1 MAQTVHIIDYQEKR
15 EMNLMGRIFGT
26 DGARG
31 VANTEISCTLAMD
44 IGRAAAMVVARDHH
58 KRKPVFL
65 VGHDTRISH
74 DMLESAIAAGLC
86 SVGADVVTLG
96 TVPTPAVAYLVA
108 NSDADAA
115 IMLSASHNPYE
126 FNGIKIFGA
135 EGFKLTD
142 EEEMEIEEIVLDH
155 VLPYDLKWNDELG
168 VIRSGE
174 TLVEQYIDHIVST
187 VEGDLSGIRVAA
199 DCANGSASATAAKIF
214 AKLGADVTI
223 LNDKPNGVNI
233 NDNCGSTHIDMLGKY
248 VRENGFDLGVA
259 FDGDADRCLA
269 VDENGELVDGD
280 KLIAIFSS
288 QMKREGKLANDT
300 AVVTVMSNMG
310 FFKFAEQAGIHVE
323 KTSVGDRY
331 VLQNMLEHGHCIG
344 GEQSGH
350 IIFREFMTTG
360 DGQLTAVQLL
370 RAIKKSGKKL
380 SELAQLMQVYPQV
393 ILNVRADKEMK
404 RMVKVDEGVLKRQ
417 QQLEEGM
424 NGNGRILV
432 RPSGTEPVIRIMVE
446 GLDREAIM
454 NAAKSM
460 EQIIIERLG
469 YNEDCKG
476 LERI

>member
-1 MAQTVHIIDYQEKR
+1 
-15 EMNLMGRIFGT
+15 MGRIFGT

-233 NDNCGSTHIDMLGKY
+233 NDNCGSTHIDVLGKY

-269 VDENGELVDGD
+269 VDESGELGDGD
-280 KLIAIFSS
+280 KLIAIFAS
-288 QMKREGKLANDT
+288 QLKQEGKLANNT

>member
-1 MAQTVHIIDYQEKR
+1 
-15 EMNLMGRIFGT
+15 MGRIFGT

-155 VLPYDLKWNDELG
+155 ILPYDLKWNDELG

-187 VEGDLSGIRVAA
+187 VERDLSGIRVAA

-223 LNDKPNGVNI
+223 LNDEPNGVNI
-233 NDNCGSTHIDMLGKY
+233 NDNCGSTHIDVLGKY

-288 QMKREGKLANDT
+288 QMKREGKLANNT

>member
-1 MAQTVHIIDYQEKR
+1 
-15 EMNLMGRIFGT
+15 MGRIFGT

-74 DMLESAIAAGLC
+74 DMLESAIAAGFC

-155 VLPYDLKWNDELG
+155 ILPYDLKWNDELG

-187 VEGDLSGIRVAA
+187 VERDLSGIRVAA

-223 LNDKPNGVNI
+223 LNDEPNGVNI
-233 NDNCGSTHIDMLGKY
+233 NDNCGSTHIDVLGKY

-280 KLIAIFSS
+280 KLIAIFAS
-288 QMKREGKLANDT
+288 QLKQEGKLANNT

>member
-1 MAQTVHIIDYQEKR
+1 
-15 EMNLMGRIFGT
+15 MGRIFGT

-155 VLPYDLKWNDELG
+155 ILPYDLKWNDELG

-223 LNDKPNGVNI
+223 LNDEPNGVNI
-233 NDNCGSTHIDMLGKY
+233 NDNCGSTHIDVLGKY

-269 VDENGELVDGD
+269 VDESGELVDGD

-417 QQLEEGM
+417 QQLEAGM

>member
-1 MAQTVHIIDYQEKR
+1 
-15 EMNLMGRIFGT
+15 MGRIFGT

-155 VLPYDLKWNDELG
+155 ILPYDLKWNDELG
-168 VIRSGE
+168 AIRSGE

-223 LNDKPNGVNI
+223 LNDEPNGVNI
-233 NDNCGSTHIDMLGKY
+233 NDNCGSTHIDVLGKY

-269 VDENGELVDGD
+269 VDESGELVDGD

-288 QMKREGKLANDT
+288 QMKREGKLANNT

>member
-1 MAQTVHIIDYQEKR
+1 
-15 EMNLMGRIFGT
+15 MGRIFGT

-155 VLPYDLKWNDELG
+155 ILPYDLKWNDELG

-233 NDNCGSTHIDMLGKY
+233 NDNCGSTHIDVLGKY

-269 VDENGELVDGD
+269 VDESGELVDGD
-280 KLIAIFSS
+280 KLIAIFAS
-288 QMKREGKLANDT
+288 QLKQEGKLANNT

-310 FFKFAEQAGIHVE
+310 FFKFAEQTGIHVE

>member
-1 MAQTVHIIDYQEKR
+1 
-15 EMNLMGRIFGT
+15 MGRIFGT

-155 VLPYDLKWNDELG
+155 ILPYDLTWNAELG

-187 VEGDLSGIRVAA
+187 VERDLSGIRVAA

-223 LNDKPNGVNI
+223 LNDEPNGVNI
-233 NDNCGSTHIDMLGKY
+233 NDNCGSTHIDVLGKY

-269 VDENGELVDGD
+269 VDESGELVDGD

>member
-1 MAQTVHIIDYQEKR
+1 
-15 EMNLMGRIFGT
+15 MGRIFGT

-155 VLPYDLKWNDELG
+155 ILPYDLKWNDELG

-233 NDNCGSTHIDMLGKY
+233 NDNCGSTHIDVLGKY

-280 KLIAIFSS
+280 KLIAIFAS
-288 QMKREGKLANDT
+288 QLKQEGKLANDT

>member
-1 MAQTVHIIDYQEKR
+1 
-15 EMNLMGRIFGT
+15 MGRIFGT

-126 FNGIKIFGA
+126 FNGIKIFGS

-168 VIRSGE
+168 IIRSGE
-174 TLVEQYIDHIVST
+174 TLVERYIDHIVST
-187 VEGDLSGIRVAA
+187 VKGDLSGIRVAA

-223 LNDKPNGVNI
+223 LNDKPNGINI
-233 NDNCGSTHIDMLGKY
+233 NDNCGSTHIDVLGKY

-280 KLIAIFSS
+280 KLIAIFAS
-288 QMKREGKLANDT
+288 QMKQEGRLANDT

-323 KTSVGDRY
+323 KTGVGDRY

-370 RAIKKSGKKL
+370 WAMKKSGKKL

-404 RMVKVDEGVLKRQ
+404 RMVKLDEGVLKRQ
-417 QQLEEGM
+417 RQLEEGM

>member
-1 MAQTVHIIDYQEKR
+1 
-15 EMNLMGRIFGT
+15 MGRIFGT

-44 IGRAAAMVVARDHH
+44 IGRAAAMVVARDHQ

-155 VLPYDLKWNDELG
+155 ILPYDLKWNDELG

-233 NDNCGSTHIDMLGKY
+233 NDNCGSTHIDVLGKY

-269 VDENGELVDGD
+269 VDESGELVDGD

-300 AVVTVMSNMG
+300 AVVTVMSNMR

>member
-1 MAQTVHIIDYQEKR
+1 
-15 EMNLMGRIFGT
+15 MGRIFGT

-223 LNDKPNGVNI
+223 LNDEPNGVNI
-233 NDNCGSTHIDMLGKY
+233 NDNCGSTHIDVLGKY

-370 RAIKKSGKKL
+370 RAIKKSGIKL

-404 RMVKVDEGVLKRQ
+404 RMVKVDEGVLKCQ

>member
-1 MAQTVHIIDYQEKR
+1 
-15 EMNLMGRIFGT
+15 MGRIFGT

-155 VLPYDLKWNDELG
+155 ILPYDLKWNDELG

-223 LNDKPNGVNI
+223 LNDEPNGVNI
-233 NDNCGSTHIDMLGKY
+233 NDNCGSTHIDVLGKY

-269 VDENGELVDGD
+269 VDESGELVDGD

-310 FFKFAEQAGIHVE
+310 FFKFAEQTGIHVE

>member
-1 MAQTVHIIDYQEKR
+1 
-15 EMNLMGRIFGT
+15 MGRIFGT

-233 NDNCGSTHIDMLGKY
+233 NDNCGSTHIDVLGKY

-269 VDENGELVDGD
+269 VDESGELVDGD

-360 DGQLTAVQLL
+360 DQKERQKALGAGAADAGLSAGHPQRPRRQGDEADGQ
-370 RAIKKSGKKL
+370 G
-380 SELAQLMQVYPQV
+380 
-393 ILNVRADKEMK
+393 
-404 RMVKVDEGVLKRQ
+404 G
-417 QQLEEGM
+417 
-424 NGNGRILV
+424 
-432 RPSGTEPVIRIMVE
+432 
-446 GLDREAIM
+446 
-454 NAAKSM
+454 
-460 EQIIIERLG
+460 
-469 YNEDCKG
+469 
-476 LERI
+476 

>member
-1 MAQTVHIIDYQEKR
+1 
-15 EMNLMGRIFGT
+15 MGRIFGT

-126 FNGIKIFGA
+126 FNGIKIFGV

-233 NDNCGSTHIDMLGKY
+233 NDNCGSTHIDVLGKY

-280 KLIAIFSS
+280 KLIAIFAS
-288 QMKREGKLANDT
+288 QLKQEGKLANDT

>member
-1 MAQTVHIIDYQEKR
+1 
-15 EMNLMGRIFGT
+15 MGRIFGT

-223 LNDKPNGVNI
+223 LNDEPNGVNI
-233 NDNCGSTHIDMLGKY
+233 NDNCGSTHIEVLGKY

-269 VDENGELVDGD
+269 VDESGELVDGD
-280 KLIAIFSS
+280 KLIAIFAS
-288 QMKREGKLANDT
+288 QLKQEGKLANDT

-310 FFKFAEQAGIHVE
+310 FFKFAEQSGIHVE

-370 RAIKKSGKKL
+370 WAIKKSGKKL

>member
-1 MAQTVHIIDYQEKR
+1 
-15 EMNLMGRIFGT
+15 MGRIFGT

-44 IGRAAAMVVARDHH
+44 IGRAAAMVVARDHKK
-58 KRKPVFL
+58 KRPTFL

-74 DMLESAIAAGLC
+74 DMLENAISAGLC

-126 FNGIKIFGA
+126 FNGIKIFGS

-168 VIRSGE
+168 VIRSGDKM
-174 TLVEQYIDHIVST
+174 VEQYIDHIVST
-187 VEGDLSGIRVAA
+187 VPCKLSGIKVAA

-214 AKLGADVTI
+214 EKLGADVTI
-223 LNDKPNGVNI
+223 LCNHPNGVNI
-233 NDNCGSTHIDMLGKY
+233 NDKCGSTHIDVLSAY
-248 VRENGFDLGVA
+248 VKENGFDLGVA

-280 KLIAIFSS
+280 KLIAIFAS
-288 QMKREGKLANDT
+288 QMKQEGRLANDT

-310 FFKFAEQAGIHVE
+310 FFKFAENAGIHVE
-323 KTSVGDRY
+323 KTGVGDRY
-331 VLQNMLEHGHCIG
+331 VLQNMLEHGHNIG

-350 IIFREFMTTG
+350 IIFREYMTTG

-370 RAIKKSGKKL
+370 WAMKKSGKKL
-380 SELAQLMQVYPQV
+380 SELATLMQVYPQV

-404 RMVKVDEGVLKRQ
+404 SKVKLDEGVLKRQ
-417 QQLEEGM
+417 HQLEEAM
-424 NGNGRILV
+424 HGNGRILV

-446 GLDREAIM
+446 GLDQQGIM
-454 NAAKSM
+454 DAAKSM
-460 EQIIIERLG
+460 EQIIVERLG

>member
-1 MAQTVHIIDYQEKR
+1 
-15 EMNLMGRIFGT
+15 MGRIFGT

-135 EGFKLTD
+135 EGFKLID

-155 VLPYDLKWNDELG
+155 ILPYDLKWNDELG

-223 LNDKPNGVNI
+223 LNDEPNGVNI
-233 NDNCGSTHIDMLGKY
+233 NDNCGSTHIDVLGKY

-269 VDENGELVDGD
+269 VDESGELVDGD

-370 RAIKKSGKKL
+370 RAIKNSGKKL

>member
-1 MAQTVHIIDYQEKR
+1 
-15 EMNLMGRIFGT
+15 MGRIFGT

-187 VEGDLSGIRVAA
+187 VDGDLSGIRVAA

-223 LNDKPNGVNI
+223 LNDEPNGVNI
-233 NDNCGSTHIDMLGKY
+233 NDNCGSTHIDVLGKY

-269 VDENGELVDGD
+269 VDESGELVDGD
-280 KLIAIFSS
+280 KLIAIFAS
-288 QMKREGKLANDT
+288 QLKQEGKLANNT

-310 FFKFAEQAGIHVE
+310 FFKFAEQTGIHVE

>member
-1 MAQTVHIIDYQEKR
+1 
-15 EMNLMGRIFGT
+15 MGRIFGT

-155 VLPYDLKWNDELG
+155 ILPYDLKWNDELG

-269 VDENGELVDGD
+269 VDESGELVDGD
-280 KLIAIFSS
+280 KLIAIFAS
-288 QMKREGKLANDT
+288 QLKQEGKLANNT

-310 FFKFAEQAGIHVE
+310 FFKFAEQTGIHVE

-404 RMVKVDEGVLKRQ
+404 RMVKVDEGVHKRQ

>member
-1 MAQTVHIIDYQEKR
+1 
-15 EMNLMGRIFGT
+15 MGRIFGT

-115 IMLSASHNPYE
+115 IMISASHNPYE

-233 NDNCGSTHIDMLGKY
+233 NDNCGSTHIDVLGKY

-269 VDENGELVDGD
+269 VDESGELVDGD

>member
-1 MAQTVHIIDYQEKR
+1 
-15 EMNLMGRIFGT
+15 MGRIFGT

-233 NDNCGSTHIDMLGKY
+233 NDNCGSTHIDVLGKY

-454 NAAKSM
+454 NTAKSM

>member
-1 MAQTVHIIDYQEKR
+1 
-15 EMNLMGRIFGT
+15 MGRIFGT

-233 NDNCGSTHIDMLGKY
+233 NDNCGSTHIDVLGKY

-323 KTSVGDRY
+323 KTIVGDRY